1 MEAESNLGNLAQ
13 AARGNQLKTARWILI
28 VIGLLTLA
36 VNSFFFLNAK
46 SMIDD
51 ELRSMQNQGYQI
63 DQSKVGDAVALQK
76 LITGGTALLG
86 LVFIILGVMVYQFP
100 VPCTLAGLIL
110 YILSAL
116 IFAAIN
122 PMSLAQ
128 GAIIK
133 IFIIVGLV
141 KSVKSA
147 FAYQAEQ
154 AASNS
159 NSGSGFSIN

>member
-28 VIGLLTLA
+28 IVGLLTMA

-46 SMIDD
+46 SMIDE
-51 ELRSMQNQGYQI
+51 ELRSMQSQGYEI
-63 DQSKVGDAVALQK
+63 DQSKVGDAVALQQ

-86 LVFIILGVMVYQFP
+86 LVFIVLGVMVYQFP

-110 YILSAL
+110 YILSVL
-116 IFAAIN
+116 IFAALN
-122 PMSLAQ
+122 PLSLVQ
-128 GAIIK
+128 GIIVK
-133 IFIIVGLV
+133 IFIVIGLV

-147 FAYQAEQ
+147 FAYQTEQ